1 MRAAKFGEGFGGFV
15 EEIVWSDIAGEE
27 QDNLETN
34 LVDLER
40 ALFGEKLRMRAA
52 KFGDEFGGFVEEIV
66 WSDIVGEEQDNLEKD
81 LVDL

>member
-34 LVDLER
+34 LVDFER
-40 ALFGEKLRMRAA
+40 RLFGVTLL
-52 KFGDEFGGFVEEIV
+52 EESRTICRRI
-66 WSDIVGEEQDNLEKD
+66 W
-81 LVDL
+81 